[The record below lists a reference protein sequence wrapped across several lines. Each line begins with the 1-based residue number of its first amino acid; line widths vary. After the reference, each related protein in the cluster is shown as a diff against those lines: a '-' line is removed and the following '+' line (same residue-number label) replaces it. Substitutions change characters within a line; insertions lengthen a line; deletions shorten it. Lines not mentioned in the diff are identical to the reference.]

1 MIVFDIILPMVY
13 ITRMSRSFPTD
24 ENGKVITTALEE
36 ASEVA
41 AKIIEETALAEAE
54 GLPLA
59 VYRARRLP
67 KYDKIRKILQEDA
80 KRVPRI
86 QIIRKYGISSD
97 TFYRWIKDPDKYLDK
112 YRLPEKLNMDFEMDL
127 VRKKQ
132 GEAHSAELIKS
143 SLEDLRLDDNEIAF
157 IYLYMLHR
165 SATEAMVRLKSGEF
179 PTIEN
184 RVAARYQAQQWMR
197 KDSIRQGIQRILEWE
212 LDSMSMSLKNDIIG
226 QLYKQAFYDPAMFIN
241 GNGSPRFTS
250 LDDIPLEWRCCV
262 ESIKTNMHPKNPNVV
277 TYEIK
282 LANRGE
288 ARRELSKYIKL
299 YEDSDTGLAKMG
311 EGIAKMAQMAEAAGK
326 RAQMFAD
333 QDAKDFGSGPAN

>member
-1 MIVFDIILPMVY
+1 MRAFE
-13 ITRMSRSFPTD
+13 TD
-24 ENGKVITTALEE
+24 EYGNVVEETIGEAAETAALILKEAVDAEE
-36 ASEVA
+36 A
-41 AKIIEETALAEAE
+41 

-59 VYRARRLP
+59 TFRARQLP

-86 QIIRKYGISSD
+86 HIIKKYGISSD
-97 TFYRWIKDPDKYLDK
+97 TFYRWIKDPDKYLDR
-112 YRLPEKLNMDFEMDL
+112 YRLPEKLNMNFEMDL
-127 VRKKQ
+127 VRKRE
-132 GEAHSAELIKS
+132 GEAHSAELIRE
-143 SLEDLRLDDNEIAF
+143 SLVDLKLEDNEIVF
-157 IYLYMLHR
+157 IYLYMIHR
-165 SATEAMVRLKSGEF
+165 SATEAIVRLKSGEF
-179 PTIEN
+179 ATDAN

-197 KDSIRQGIQRILEWE
+197 RDNIRQGIQRILEWE
-212 LDSMSMSLKNDIIG
+212 IDSMSMTLKNDIIG

-262 ESIKTNMHPKNPNVV
+262 ESIKTNMHPKNPNIV

-311 EGIAKMAQMAEAAGK
+311 EGIAKMAQMAEAAGR
-326 RAQMFAD
+326 RAQM
-333 QDAKDFGSGPAN
+333 QVVEESNGSS

>member
-1 MIVFDIILPMVY
+1 MRAFE
-13 ITRMSRSFPTD
+13 TD
-24 ENGKVITTALEE
+24 EYGNVVEETIGEAAETAALILKEAVDAEE
-36 ASEVA
+36 A
-41 AKIIEETALAEAE
+41 

-59 VYRARRLP
+59 TFRARQLP

-86 QIIRKYGISSD
+86 HIIKKYGISSD
-97 TFYRWIKDPDKYLDK
+97 TFYRWIKDPDKYLDR
-112 YRLPEKLNMDFEMDL
+112 YRLPEKLNMNFEMDL
-127 VRKKQ
+127 VRKRE
-132 GEAHSAELIKS
+132 GEAHSAELIRE
-143 SLEDLRLDDNEIAF
+143 SLVDLKLEDNEIVF
-157 IYLYMLHR
+157 IYLYMIHR

-179 PTIEN
+179 ATDAN

-197 KDSIRQGIQRILEWE
+197 RDNIRQGIQRILEWE
-212 LDSMSMSLKNDIIG
+212 IDSMSMTLKNDIIG

-262 ESIKTNMHPKNPNVV
+262 ESIKTNMHPKNPNIV

-311 EGIAKMAQMAEAAGK
+311 EGIAKMAQMAEAAGR
-326 RAQMFAD
+326 RAQM
-333 QDAKDFGSGPAN
+333 QVVEESNGSS

>member
-1 MIVFDIILPMVY
+1 
-13 ITRMSRSFPTD
+13 MS
-24 ENGKVITTALEE
+24 VALQIDKKGNVLESALGE

-41 AKIIEETALAEAE
+41 AQLILDHADAEEA
-54 GLPLA
+54 GLTLEFW
-59 VYRARRLP
+59 RARQLP

-80 KRVPRI
+80 RRVPRI

-97 TFYRWIKDPDKYLDK
+97 TFYRWIKDPDKYLEK
-112 YRLPEKLNMDFEMDL
+112 YRLPEKLHMDFEMDL
-127 VRKKQ
+127 VRKRK
-132 GEAHSAELIKS
+132 GEAHSAELIKA
-143 SLEDLRLDDNEIAF
+143 SLEDLKLDDNEIVF

-165 SATEAMVRLKSGEF
+165 NATEAMVRLKAGEF
-179 PTIEN
+179 ATTEN
-184 RVAARYQAQQWMR
+184 RIAARYQAQQWMR

-262 ESIKTNMHPKNPNVV
+262 ESIKTNMHPKNTSVV

-326 RAQMFAD
+326 RAQMQAD
-333 QDAKDFGSGPAN
+333 HDAEEFGSGSIN